1 MEINIL
7 NTKHKKILDEFDHK
21 IQGFIYRVT
30 EHETKSF
37 DKYINFQPVKKNAYL
52 LHNQVGDYFIDEEKT
67 DMSEWLFM
75 LPNYL
80 LFAACG
86 FASALKTKENEE
98 FINEEIEELFMTM
111 RDTIKGLEEISEIRK
126 VSKVN
131 KPDTTLKDII
141 KQKLKNKKRK

>member
-7 NTKHKKILDEFDHK
+7 NQKHKKILDEFDHK

-30 EHETKSF
+30 EHEKKSF
-37 DKYINFQPVKKNAYL
+37 DKYTQFQPVKKNAYI
-52 LHNQVGDYFIDEEKT
+52 LHNQVGDYFKDEEKQ

-98 FINEEIEELFMTM
+98 FINDEIEELFLSM
-111 RDTIKGLEEISEIRK
+111 RDTIKDLEEMVHIRK
-126 VSKVN
+126 SVKSN
-131 KPDTTLKDII
+131 KSNLTLQDLI